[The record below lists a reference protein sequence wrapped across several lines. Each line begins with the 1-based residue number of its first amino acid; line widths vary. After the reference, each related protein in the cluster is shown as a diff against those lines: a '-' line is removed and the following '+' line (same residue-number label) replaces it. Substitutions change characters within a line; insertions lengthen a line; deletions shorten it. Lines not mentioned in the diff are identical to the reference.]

1 MRSWRSLKKQL
12 AQRDRWRVEDMLR
25 EQPELFAKDP
35 RRDMEL
41 WRHLFAPDDL
51 VRVGNVLQVACESA
65 SAEWCSGNTWHGRA
79 MEETATVCLSASVL
93 LRGTTC
99 KEPMSRGHV
108 CEAVLGR
115 LRAAG
120 KEIVM
125 VVEDG
130 EGGLECWI
138 DPVPGSYPTRSR
150 GRCPGG
156 VNSRTGAVHRVVWAH
171 PITRIAWE
179 DDEWSVWE
187 AVQNGRQ

>member
-1 MRSWRSLKKQL
+1 MRSWRSLKQKL

-25 EQPELFAKDP
+25 EQPDLLAKDP
-35 RRDMEL
+35 QRDMEL

-51 VRVGNVLQVACESA
+51 VRVGNACRAACEVVA
-65 SAEWCSGNTWHGRA
+65 TEWCSGNTWSGESVVA
-79 MEETATVCLSASVL
+79 TTALCWPALAL
-93 LRGTTC
+93 LRGATC
-99 KEPMSRGHV
+99 KEPMSRREA

-115 LRAAG
+115 LRADG
-120 KEIVM
+120 VEMVM

-130 EGGLECWI
+130 DGGLECWI
-138 DPVPGSYPTRSR
+138 DPAPGSYPIRSR

-156 VNSRTGAVHRVVWAH
+156 VNNRTGAVHRVVWAH

-187 AVQNGRQ
+187 AVQNGSQ